1 MNVRDNYSL
10 HNVLKELEAVLQIDG
25 IDYEEIDIE
34 RLLGNVK
41 KRIEK
46 QYQLDLSDTS
56 YAATMI
62 NNTAYQGS
70 LVIFIDNVSRVHSI
84 LCGYAQIC
92 RFTMEIPISLSSI
105 NYIGF
110 TQESLR
116 EVLISAQVSSKMIAV
131 SRAMEA
137 IGEKLATLTLCYER
151 RLLTCFYIAYELK
164 LYELTSA
171 LAELLYISMLD

>member
-1 MNVRDNYSL
+1 MNIKDNYSL
-10 HNVLKELEAVLQIDG
+10 STVLKELEAVLQIDG
-25 IDYEEIDIE
+25 IDYEEIDSE
-34 RLLGNVK
+34 RLLQNVK

-56 YAATMI
+56 YGATMV
-62 NNTAYQGS
+62 NNMAYQGS

-105 NYIGF
+105 NYMGF
-110 TQESLR
+110 TRETLK
-116 EVLISAQVSSKMIAV
+116 EVLVSAQVNSKMVAI

-137 IGEKLATLTLCYER
+137 IGEKLATLNLCYEK
-151 RLLTCFYIAYELK
+151 RLLTCFYVVYKLG
-164 LYELTSA
+164 LYELTAA
-171 LAELLYISMLD
+171 LAELLYTSMID